1 MKTALRTAVER
12 GFQERAKFLLN
23 EGAALMVLEEGSKIL
38 LSASLPILEEI
49 LQDCLLSND
58 KPVTRRDLLL
68 WFENNY
74 LIHIVPR
81 IAESEHLKDLLRHP
95 VISTFLILKLDN
107 IRIFFFSDMAD
118 YIIFLES

>member
-1 MKTALRTAVER
+1 
-12 GFQERAKFLLN
+12 
-23 EGAALMVLEEGSKIL
+23 MVLEEGSKIL